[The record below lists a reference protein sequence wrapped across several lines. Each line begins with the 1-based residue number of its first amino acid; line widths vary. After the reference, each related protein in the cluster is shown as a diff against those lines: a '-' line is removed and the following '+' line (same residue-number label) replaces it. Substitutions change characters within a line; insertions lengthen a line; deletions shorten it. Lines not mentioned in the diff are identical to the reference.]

1 MHSWSNRLFTLAC
14 SGLHVPQAHIGV
26 DRVVLLTE
34 GITRSCVQRR
44 GTLPLYAAASV
55 GDVRLISAYCTRVWR
70 HSLPWTIISGV
81 VCVSR
86 PSCREELGFNS
97 LSLTGSSRA
106 GKCYILHC
114 KNLGLRC
121 TVRIAY

>member
-1 MHSWSNRLFTLAC
+1 MLSCLRKVSRGRVC
-14 SGLHVPQAHIGV
+14 S
-26 DRVVLLTE
+26 E
-34 GITRSCVQRR
+34 GEQ
-44 GTLPLYAAASV
+44 TLPLYAATSV

-70 HSLPWTIISGV
+70 HSLPRTIISGV

-97 LSLTGSSRA
+97 SSLTGSSRA

-114 KNLGLRC
+114 ENLGLRC